1 MIKSLLDYCLENGR
15 PELLEQWDTERNG
28 GLMPADVA
36 AGSSVKRYWLCP
48 KGHSFESKPGFRTTR
63 SHGCPYCANR
73 AVLPGFNDLATVR
86 PDLAKEWHPDRLQRS
101 CVTKSGA
108 CRAVGHGT
116 KRNAHPAAGH
126 AGQQPQGM
134 VDLRKRPCLAEPDRP
149 SRRSPAFQLP
159 GLCREHEQKPRS
171 ALWHDLRKI
180 TT

>member
-86 PDLAKEWHPDRLQRS
+86 PDLAREWHPDLNGDLTPQSVTAGSSRKAWWICEKGHVWQSRIDLRGGAQRS
-101 CVTKSGA
+101 NCPVCAGNTSKSRVLH
-108 CRAVGHGT
+108 CGT
-116 KRNAHPAAGH
+116 ICEKSQH
-126 AGQQPQGM
+126 
-134 VDLRKRPCLAEPDRP
+134 
-149 SRRSPAFQLP
+149 RSSN
-159 GLCREHEQKPRS
+159 G
-171 ALWHDLRKI
+171 
-180 TT
+180 